1 MKLPQFLMLIPF
13 LKKLMVE
20 TSAEAFHKACKLLDQ
35 NGIKYRIQTFRFQ
48 GAIGTG
54 LQSRSYM
61 GFNVSQ
67 NKWGATTSLSYA
79 IYVRHKDYETAR
91 QLTDSI
97 KLG

>member
-35 NGIKYRIQTFRFQ
+35 NGIQYRIQTFRFQ
-48 GAIGTG
+48 GAVGTG

-61 GFNVSQ
+61 GFNVTQ
-67 NKWGATTSLSYA
+67 NKWGATPSFSYA
-79 IYVRHKDYETAR
+79 IYVRRKDYETAR